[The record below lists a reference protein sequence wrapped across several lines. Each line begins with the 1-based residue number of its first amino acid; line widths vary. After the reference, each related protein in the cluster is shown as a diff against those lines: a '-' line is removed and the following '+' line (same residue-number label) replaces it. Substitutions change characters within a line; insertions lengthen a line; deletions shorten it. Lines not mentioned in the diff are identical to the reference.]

1 MTDRV
6 LVASDLAVV
15 RAGRRILDGVS
26 TRVESGRVLAVTGP
40 SGSGKSTL
48 LAVLAGLLVPDEG
61 TVDYTGVESHA
72 VVLQGYG
79 LLSTLT
85 VVENVEVALQ
95 LQGADSAEIGRRAL
109 DGLRRVD
116 VEELVGRMVEEVSG
130 GQQQRVAVARA
141 LALEADLVL
150 ADEPTAEL
158 DAATRDVVVAAL
170 RAEARR
176 GAIVVLATHDP
187 EVAAVCDGE
196 LHLIDG
202 AAVARPLSA

>member
-1 MTDRV
+1 MST
-6 LVASDLAVV
+6 LVAHELTVV
-15 RAGRRILDGVS
+15 RAGRRILDTIS

-48 LAVLAGLLVPDEG
+48 LAVLAGLLAPEGG
-61 TVDYTGVESHA
+61 TVEYDGIESHA

-85 VVENVEVALQ
+85 VAENVEVALQ
-95 LQGADSAEIGRRAL
+95 LQGVAPDEIGRRAL

-141 LALEADLVL
+141 LALQADLVL

-158 DAATRDVVVAAL
+158 DAVTRDVVVAAL
-170 RAEARR
+170 RGEARR
-176 GAIVVLATHDP
+176 GAIVVIATHDP
-187 EVAAVCDGE
+187 EVAAVCDAE
-196 LHLIDG
+196 LHLVDG